1 MWTPKKGGK
10 PYFTSCME
18 GLSSLWT
25 LPAAVTSSSST
36 IIWKWHEYQII
47 FQCRYM
53 YFPLLLWKYL
63 LVLQDT
69 ICCWYNLMAWVTTM
83 IQEGI
88 KSPSKNKG
96 GSTIISNTNLLSA
109 SKCGRRTLK
118 TTTTNKREI
127 DLDIEV
133 GIVVCIFSL
142 YNKHICFWLSTY
154 SIINWIANPKLSRL
168 VLVSSPISIS
178 EEFTFL
184 QYFLPHIVHYVIC

>member
-1 MWTPKKGGK
+1 M
-10 PYFTSCME
+10 S
-18 GLSSLWT
+18 LSSIFCHSNLVKCQQIT
-25 LPAAVTSSSST
+25 IYIHRISNFHLLSNYLMIYTEHETLKLTCTILPAAVTSSSST

-127 DLDIEV
+127 DL
-133 GIVVCIFSL
+133 GI
-142 YNKHICFWLSTY
+142 
-154 SIINWIANPKLSRL
+154 
-168 VLVSSPISIS
+168 
-178 EEFTFL
+178 
-184 QYFLPHIVHYVIC
+184 